1 MLLVHKAIT
10 SQPSLSY
17 TATTCSTT
25 QEETTI
31 NLVTTCSSC
40 FHLLSMHRD
49 KQPNV

>member
-31 NLVTTCSSC
+31 NLVTTCSSG

-49 KQPNV
+49 EQPNV